1 MLAAVPSP
9 SNPTLEL
16 QYLLYVKGGSK
27 DGPTGLGTTPH
38 KHWDPPLG
46 AMNRSSPRVAFF
58 QQNKGEC
65 WPIFSDFFQALTPII
80 RLTFLMFFVVFIFF
94 DFENC

>member
-58 QQNKGEC
+58 NTKQGGMLADL
-65 WPIFSDFFQALTPII
+65 FSDFFQALTPII
-80 RLTFLMFFVVFIFF
+80 RLTFFMFFVFSFF
-94 DFENC
+94 